1 MKTTESAYPLSWP
14 PGWPRKPNPVRPRA
28 RFGNGGGVSLGIGV
42 QRVTSELRRLGATD
56 VIISTNVRPRLDG
69 LPSGDAA
76 NPSDPGAAVYFR
88 VKGQPRALACD
99 KWDRLADNL
108 AALAKHV
115 EAIRG
120 QVRWGVGS
128 IEQAFGGYL
137 ALAAVGAPRP
147 WWEILDI
154 DPAAPWPK
162 IEAKREAL
170 LHRHHPDKGGNAN
183 HAAEINAAFDQARQ
197 ERAQ

>member
-1 MKTTESAYPLSWP
+1 MSAPESSYPLAWP
-14 PGWPRKPNPVRPRA
+14 PGWPRKPNPYRPRA
-28 RFGNGGGVSLGIGV
+28 QFDASLGRAV
-42 QRVTSELRRLGATD
+42 QDLTHEFRLLGATD
-56 VIISTNVRPRLDG
+56 VIVSTNVRPRLDG

-88 VKGQPRALACD
+88 IKGQPRAMACD
-99 KWDRLADNL
+99 KWNRLADNVR
-108 AALAKHV
+108 ALAKHI

-137 ALAAVGAPRP
+137 ALTAMEATKP
-147 WWEILDI
+147 WWEILAISPD
-154 DPAAPWPK
+154 APWPE

-183 HAAEINAAFDQARQ
+183 QAAEINAAFDQARR
-197 ERAQ
+197 ERRA